1 MVQKRRKVEKS
12 DMNTT
17 SPYFNVSS
25 SSESD
30 DFTPVAKR
38 KRTQSKSPS
47 NSIKQKKE
55 KVGTSSTNDFHNKI
69 SSMHSIPLYGE

>member
-1 MVQKRRKVEKS
+1 
-12 DMNTT
+12 MNTA
-17 SPYFNVSS
+17 SPYFNLSS

-30 DFTPVAKR
+30 DITPIAKR

-55 KVGTSSTNDFHNKI
+55 KAGTSSTNDSHNEI
-69 SSMHSIPLYGE
+69 SSMHSIPLHGG